1 MIEPDVET
9 CLNKKNPVKNG
20 MITQCQILM
29 TAPTCSQLLILLP
42 ARGHVYMLHNLMA
55 VNDVFQ
61 NNKLRDFLTAR
72 YRSRGLV
79 FPLYK
84 KKHNFSY
91 AALLIRNFELVY
103 PLIILTNSFIFLKS
117 FEKMFQNHSSSFL
130 DFENSQKHCTK
141 KSLQKIISASKQK
154 FFN

>member
-29 TAPTCSQLLILLP
+29 TASTCSQLLILLP

-61 NNKLRDFLTAR
+61 NNNKLLRDFLTAR
-72 YRSRGLV
+72 YRSRGHC
-79 FPLYK
+79 FPSLQK
-84 KKHNFSY
+84 KPHNFSY

-103 PLIILTNSFIFLKS
+103 PLIIILNNSFIFLKN
-117 FEKMFQNHSSSFL
+117 FETMFQNHSSSFL
-130 DFENSQKHCTK
+130 DFENSQKRCTK
-141 KSLQKIISASKQK
+141 KSLQ
-154 FFN
+154 